1 MWIIKV
7 TYEND
12 YQEDQ
17 SYSMEHR
24 LTDLSVDRAK
34 VDLFAEIVKD
44 CVKEIKRSLEDI
56 EA

>member
-1 MWIIKV
+1 MWTIKV
-7 TYEND
+7 THEND
-12 YQEDQ
+12 FAKDQ

-34 VDLFAEIVKD
+34 VDLFAEIVRD
-44 CVKEIKRSLEDI
+44 CVREIKQSMEDI